1 MNESNGNHREHPSVD
16 IEDETYEREPFE
28 MGITATNE
36 DSNFTASIKSNKTA
50 KLNVENEALINE
62 A

>member
-1 MNESNGNHREHPSVD
+1 MNVPIENHREHPTVD
-16 IEDETYEREPFE
+16 IEEGYDREPFE

-50 KLNVENEALINE
+50 LLNVENEALINE